1 MIFSRSAGSL
11 RTAYF
16 AAAVAVVLPG
26 AALAQSS
33 DYPTQPVIFV
43 APGTLGGGSDVQARI
58 AANIATESG
67 IFGSQPVAVLNK
79 GGGGSQEAFTFLLQH
94 RDNPHYLLT
103 FQASLITYVL
113 LGEAQYELEDFTPLA
128 NVAIDP
134 VIMVT
139 RADSEFKTLDDVIKA
154 AQASPDTITMGGGGV
169 AGPDRMGLL
178 RLQEAADFTVRYVP
192 FAGGGEIHRNVLG
205 GHVQVAVG
213 NPSDFMASIEAGELI
228 GLALLDEERSTVPAL
243 ANVPTAK
250 EQGYDVSFA
259 TFRGWFMP
267 GEVDP
272 EVKKTL
278 EGIFKQVTEH
288 PDFKEKYADRY
299 GMRVAYM
306 DSEEFSKYIDD
317 RVVEFRELLTKAGV
331 IQ

>member
-1 MIFSRSAGSL
+1 MIFSRPVGGFSAAL
-11 RTAYF
+11 F
-16 AAAVAVVLPG
+16 AASF
-26 AALAQSS
+26 ALAVPGTANAQSE
-33 DYPTQPVIFV
+33 YPSQPIIFV
-43 APGTLGGGSDVQARI
+43 APGTLGGGSDVQARL

-67 IFGSQPVAVLNK
+67 IFGNQPIAVLNK
-79 GGGGSQEAFTFLLQH
+79 GGGGSQEAFTFLLSH

-103 FQASLITYVL
+103 FQASLITYTL
-113 LGEAQYELEDFTPLA
+113 LGEAQYELKDFTPLA

-154 AQASPDTITMGGGGV
+154 AKAAPDTITTGGGGV

-213 NPSDFMASIEAGELI
+213 NPSDFMASIEAGELV
-228 GLALLDEERSTVPAL
+228 GLALLDSERSTVPAL

-267 GEVDP
+267 GDVDP

-278 EGIFKQVTEH
+278 EDIFKSVTEH

-306 DSEEFSKYIDD
+306 NSEEFTKYIDE